1 MLKIGKT
8 IKIVRRNEF
17 NKKVI
22 DKYKV
27 VKAYPHIVLC
37 RGDNGF
43 LRSFSKGDLIILD
56 LIKQPEYIES
66 KRLERDVDR
75 YGALIKAL

>member
-27 VKAYPHIVLC
+27 IKAYPHIVLC
-37 RGDNGF
+37 RDKNGL
-43 LRSFSKGDLIILD
+43 LRSFSIGDLIILD
-56 LIKQPEYIES
+56 LIKQPEYIEL
-66 KRLERDVDR
+66 KRLERDADK
-75 YGALIKAL
+75 YGALI